1 MEDIQNKKRI
11 INKYK
16 HFIVMIKSTYKT
28 AYKLQANTV
37 IPPYTSH

>member
-1 MEDIQNKKRI
+1 MEDIQNKKII

-16 HFIVMIKSTYKT
+16 HVNVMIKRTYKT

-37 IPPYTSH
+37 IPLYTSH